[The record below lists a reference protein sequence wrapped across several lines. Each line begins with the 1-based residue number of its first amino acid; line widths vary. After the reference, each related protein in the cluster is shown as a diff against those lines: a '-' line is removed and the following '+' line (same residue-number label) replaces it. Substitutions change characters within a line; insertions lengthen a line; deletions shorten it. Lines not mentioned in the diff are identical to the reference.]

1 MSKQKT
7 YQVRGASYAL
17 SCSERIIQFM
27 EKYTEKKLR
36 NQLLQT
42 FIGKHVTDS
51 TLLRIKE
58 CNTFMLFLADKTLEH
73 KKLHGANSCKHR
85 FCPVCSWRKARKNA
99 LKISILM
106 QYIKEEENKE
116 FIFLTLTAPN
126 VKADELNDE
135 IKHYNQ
141 SFKRLMERKEVKA
154 AVKGY
159 VRKLEVTYDG
169 KEFITEY
176 MYKNRAQYYKKR
188 GLNIGDKNPNYDTY
202 HPHFHVVL
210 AVNKSYFTDK
220 NYYISRQRW
229 LELWQ
234 KSTKNPLITQVDVR
248 KVKHTDNK
256 KEVSEIAKYSA
267 KDSDYLQNEKVF
279 DTFYKTLTGKRLIV
293 YSGLFKDANKK
304 YENKELDEY
313 IEQDPTQYIYQIF
326 YHWNRTDYIQTELKL
341 MSEELQKELNN
352 TMLKETDIEE

>member
-1 MSKQKT
+1 
-7 YQVRGASYAL
+7 
-17 SCSERIIQFM
+17 M

-42 FIGKHVTDS
+42 FIDKHVTDS

-106 QYIKEEENKE
+106 QYLKQEENKE
-116 FIFLTLTAPN
+116 FVFLTLTAPN
-126 VKADELNDE
+126 VKTDELNDE

-154 AVKGY
+154 VVKGY
-159 VRKLEVTYDG
+159 VRKLEVTYN
-169 KEFITEY
+169 
-176 MYKNRAQYYKKR
+176 KNR
-188 GLNIGDKNPNYDTY
+188 DDY

-210 AVNKSYFTDK
+210 AVNKSYFTDTK
-220 NYYISRQRW
+220 AYITRDRW

-234 KSTKNPLITQVDVR
+234 KSTKNPLITQVDIR
-248 KVKHTDNK
+248 RVKHTDNK

-304 YENKELDEY
+304 YENKELDKY
-313 IEQDPTQYIYQIF
+313 IEQDPTKYIYQIF
-326 YHWNRTDYIQTELKL
+326 YHWNQTDYIQTELKL

-352 TMLKETDIEE
+352 TMLTDTDIEE